1 MSFLI
6 CASLR
11 RPDIH
16 HLSRTRNRNF
26 FTEEINNSGMLAQN
40 IKEEAQKIT
49 EKIHCSVI
57 QIKIT

>member
-49 EKIHCSVI
+49 EKIH
-57 QIKIT
+57 